1 MAGAQGIRAGRAY
14 VELGVGD
21 KLTAGLK
28 KAQRRL
34 RAFGAGVQRIGTK
47 LAAMGAAMAAP
58 LLAGTKVFAGFD
70 DQMRAVQGVLGAT
83 GDDFDKLTD
92 KAKLLGRTTSYTAS
106 EVAGAML
113 ELARAGFDP
122 KQIDSATDA
131 VLALGRATGT
141 DLAEATT
148 IAGNTLRA
156 FSMDASQMGRVSDV
170 MAATANNSAQTLTDL
185 GDSMKYAAPVA
196 DEFGLTLEQ
205 TAKALG
211 ALANYGIKG
220 SMAGTQMKKI
230 MLKLADSSIR
240 KKLEGLGVSV
250 TDAAG
255 EFKGIDQ
262 ILGGL
267 GTAIQGIPAPKRL
280 EIMKDLFGERAITG
294 GIKLTASNF
303 EKLNDAIDN
312 AAGTAKRTADVMDSG
327 IGGAMRRMW
336 SMAEGAA
343 IAIGDALAPVLME
356 MGQAVIAV
364 GGRITEWIEA
374 NREVIVTVLKIA
386 AVALAAGIGLG
397 ALGGIIK
404 LAAAS
409 LGILVAV
416 AKVAIL
422 AFKVFGVV
430 MGLMFSPI
438 ALVIAAV
445 GALGAYI
452 LTATQAGAKAL
463 GWLGEKFGGLK
474 DEAVEAYEAIG
485 ESLAAGDIGMAAK
498 IMWLTL
504 KKWWN
509 TGISWLKGLWLNFK
523 HMFLSIGIDAFSG
536 ILLAGAKVWNA
547 LEVAWAHTANF
558 FATTWNSFV
567 GFFGKTWQKMIGWAK
582 KAWSWIKSL
591 FGKSD
596 KAGRAAVMAEIDR
609 ETKAAVSKIEDET
622 KRKNAAADQLRQARL
637 RGYESEYS
645 SAANTILS
653 DNTRAQ
659 KQRKGD
665 KKADELEI
673 GNQMLNAQKE
683 WRGALNEAAENRK
696 KRERANEYGP
706 GKLEGPEKL
715 LEQVKNAVA
724 NLGDGLGETA
734 KRISVSGSF
743 GSAALGLLAGGSV
756 TDRIATA
763 TEQTA
768 RNTKDIK
775 RNVRGATFA

>member
-1 MAGAQGIRAGRAY
+1 MTMKTIPDHMQFLAPLTVEAAGGVAGKQTPRFSMVAYTGGTMRIAGFPHPVVVDLEGLSVERQNIPVRLDHNPRQGVGHTQRVVIEGGQVVAEGLVSRDTSWARDVAKSGVNGFPWQASIGAQV
-14 VELGVGD
+14 VE
-21 KLTAGLK
+21 AE
-28 KAQRRL
+28 
-34 RAFGAGVQRIGTK
+34 FIPHGTPV
-47 LAAMGAAMAAP
+47 LVNGQEFTGP
-58 LLAGTKVFAGFD
+58 L
-70 DQMRAVQGVLGAT
+70 
-83 GDDFDKLTD
+83 
-92 KAKLLGRTTSYTAS
+92 
-106 EVAGAML
+106 
-113 ELARAGFDP
+113 
-122 KQIDSATDA
+122 
-131 VLALGRATGT
+131 
-141 DLAEATT
+141 
-148 IAGNTLRA
+148 
-156 FSMDASQMGRVSDV
+156 SDV
-170 MAATANNSAQTLTDL
+170 LAATANNSAQTLTDL

-196 DEFGLTLEQ
+196 DEYGLSLEQ
-205 TAKALG
+205 TTKALG
-211 ALANYGIKG
+211 ALANFGIKG
-220 SMAGTQMKKI
+220 SMAGTNMRKI
-230 MLKLADSSIR
+230 MLKLADAGVR
-240 KKLEGLGVSV
+240 KKLEKLGVTV
-250 TDAAG
+250 TDSAG
-255 EFKGIDQ
+255 EFLGIDKV
-262 ILGGL
+262 LGSL
-267 GTAIQGIPAPKRL
+267 GAAIGGIPAPQRL
-280 EIMKDLFGERAITG
+280 SIMKDLFGDKAIAG
-294 GIKLTASNF
+294 GIKLSAANF
-303 EKLNDAIDN
+303 EKLNNAIDN

-343 IAIGDALAPVLME
+343 IAIGESLAPVLME
-356 MGQAVIAV
+356 VGAAVTAV
-364 GGRITEWIEA
+364 GGKITEWIGRNQEA
-374 NREVIVTVLKIA
+374 IVVALKVAATVL
-386 AVALAAGIGLG
+386 AVGAGLIL
-397 ALGGIIK
+397 LGGIIK
-404 LAAAS
+404 IAAAS
-409 LGILVAV
+409 IGVLVAI

-463 GWLGEKFGGLK
+463 GWLGDKFGGLK
-474 DEAVEAYEAIG
+474 DDAVEAYEAIG

-567 GFFGKTWQKMIGWAK
+567 GFFGKTWQRMIGWAK

-622 KRKNAAADQLRQARL
+622 KRKNAAAEQRRQARL
-637 RGYESEYS
+637 RGYESEYN

-653 DNTRAQ
+653 QNTRLQ
-659 KQRKGD
+659 NQRKKD
-665 KKADELEI
+665 KAEAELEI
-673 GNQMLNAQKE
+673 GNSMLTAQRE

-696 KRERANEYGP
+696 KRERAKDDGP

-775 RNVRGATFA
+775 RNVKGATFA